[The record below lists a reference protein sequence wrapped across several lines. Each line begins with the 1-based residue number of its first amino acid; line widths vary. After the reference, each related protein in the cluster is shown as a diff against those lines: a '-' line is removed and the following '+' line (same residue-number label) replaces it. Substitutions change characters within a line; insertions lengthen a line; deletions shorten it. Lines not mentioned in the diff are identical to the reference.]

1 MPKNP
6 VLQRIALAGA
16 AIAFLLTTVSCGP
29 LPPTSSVV
37 VPPVPGGA
45 ARIWIYRNDAPYDAS
60 ETPYLRLNGQI
71 VGIVQPNG
79 ALYRDVPPGHYA
91 VTVASYGVPYPHQF
105 AELDLGLGQEA
116 FVKVLSTREKVGG
129 PDGLRTH
136 FFTVIVPPDIARSA
150 IATPPFYG
158 GD

>member
-37 VPPVPGGA
+37 IPPVPGGA

-60 ETPYLRLNGQI
+60 ETPYLRLNGHI
-71 VGIVQPNG
+71 VGIVQPDG

-91 VTVASYGVPYPHQF
+91 VSVASYSVPYPHQF
-105 AELDLGLGQEA
+105 AEFDLGLGQEA
-116 FVKVLSTREKVGG
+116 FVKVLSMREKVGSG
-129 PDGLRTH
+129 EGLRTF
-136 FFTVIVPPDIARSA
+136 FFTQLVPPDIARPE
-150 IATPPFYG
+150 IAGTPFYG
-158 GD
+158 SS